1 MKDIGAMTL
10 TKGPFKGKTLIS
22 WDAVMDCTE
31 DCPINDRC
39 PYDRTRRLCELRR
52 RYLESVLISV
62 ENGLKG
68 EAIDDLD
75 IVQVGLLLVPLFSQ
89 LVTFKIKAHSLGDQI
104 MYGKGVHPVY
114 KEIRQCIRS
123 ISDII
128 GDLKM
133 KGSEKKK
140 GLLDGD
146 SDYYDRMIRNGQV
159 PA

>member
-1 MKDIGAMTL
+1 MKNIGDMTL
-10 TKGPFKGKTLIS
+10 YKGNFKDKKLIS
-22 WDAVMDCTE
+22 WDAVITCTD

-39 PYDRTRRLCELRR
+39 PYDKSKNLCEMRR
-52 RYLESVLISV
+52 RYLESVITTLES
-62 ENGLKG
+62 GLKG
-68 EAIDDLD
+68 DTIDDLD
-75 IVQVGLLLVPLFSQ
+75 MIQVGLLLVPLFSQ

-114 KEIRQCIRS
+114 KEIRQCVRS

-128 GDLKM
+128 ADLKM
-133 KGSEKKK
+133 KGSDKKK

-146 SDYYDRMIRNGQV
+146 SGYYDRMIRQGQV